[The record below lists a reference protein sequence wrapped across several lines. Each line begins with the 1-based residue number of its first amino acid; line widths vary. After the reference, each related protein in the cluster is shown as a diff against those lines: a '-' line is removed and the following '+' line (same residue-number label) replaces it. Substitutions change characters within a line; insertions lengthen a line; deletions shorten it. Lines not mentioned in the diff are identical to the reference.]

1 MTETDWELLAPM
13 DLNCFGCGRD
23 NPSGLGMR
31 FSHREGVL
39 RSELEVPGHLCGWNS
54 LVHGGILS
62 TILDEV
68 MSWTAIHLLSPYI
81 LTRDMSVRYRR
92 PVYVQTPLTTYGWI
106 KESGRGRK
114 AVVAAEIRDGEDQV
128 CTTGEGTYALFTAE
142 QFERLG
148 L

>member
-1 MTETDWELLAPM
+1 MDTD
-13 DLNCFGCGRD
+13 CFGCGSD
-23 NPSGLGMR
+23 NPHGLGMR
-31 FSHREGVL
+31 FSHKDGVL
-39 RSELEVPGHLCGWNS
+39 RSRLKVPGHLCGWGS

-68 MSWTAIHLLSPYI
+68 MSWTAIHLLSSYI

-92 PVYVQTPLTTYGWI
+92 PVSVRSPLTAYGWI

-114 AVVAAEIRDGEDQV
+114 AVIAAEIRDGEDRV
-128 CTTGEGTYALFTAE
+128 CTEAEGTYALFTAE